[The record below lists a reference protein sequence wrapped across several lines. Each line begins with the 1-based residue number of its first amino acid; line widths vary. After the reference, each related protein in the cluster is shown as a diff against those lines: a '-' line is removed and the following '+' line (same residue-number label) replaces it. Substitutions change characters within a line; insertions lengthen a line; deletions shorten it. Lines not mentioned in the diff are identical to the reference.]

1 MARYQIR
8 TPDYLEDI
16 ITRMAEQ
23 SWLTLRTWG
32 IMEED
37 GTTRDFS
44 DFRAAIRDALAERV
58 RTYELCG
65 LSNVCTDHLKST
77 PWSPEN
83 HVLDANPYDRVYH
96 LFPKADLES
105 FLAEVTSKSFEAIA
119 KLIKQNHED
128 EACTMLSAIF
138 KLILSDYLYVDPLCG
153 KVELCVYSSS
163 APVSIWKKRNVRG
176 EPLEFEEEYEY

>member
-32 IMEED
+32 VMEED
-37 GTTRDFS
+37 GTTRDFT
-44 DFRAAIRDALAERV
+44 DFRAAIRDAIAARV
-58 RTYELCG
+58 RTYKLCG

-96 LFPKADLES
+96 LFPKTDLES
-105 FLAEVTSKSFEAIA
+105 FLDELTSKSFQEIA
-119 KLIKQNHED
+119 KLIKPDHED
-128 EACTMLSAIF
+128 EATRMLSAIF
-138 KLILSDYLYVDPLCG
+138 KLVLSEYLYIDALCG

-163 APVSIWKKRNVRG
+163 APVSIWQKRNVRG
-176 EPLEFEEEYEY
+176 EPLEFEEEYAY

>member
-32 IMEED
+32 IMEDD

-44 DFRAAIRDALAERV
+44 EFRAAIRDAIAERV
-58 RTYELCG
+58 RTYKLCG
-65 LSNVCTDHLKST
+65 LSNICTDHLEST
-77 PWSPEN
+77 PWSSKT

-96 LFPKADLES
+96 VFPKTDLES
-105 FLAEVTSKSFEAIA
+105 FLTEITSKSFGAIT
-119 KLIKQNHED
+119 KLLNSNHEN
-128 EACTMLSAIF
+128 EARTMLSAIF
-138 KLILSDYLYVDPLCG
+138 KLILSDYLYVDPICG
-153 KVELCVYSSS
+153 KAELCVYSSS
-163 APVSIWKKRNVRG
+163 APVSIWKKQNVRG
-176 EPLEFEEEYEY
+176 EPLEFEEAYEN

>member
-32 IMEED
+32 ILEDD
-37 GTTRDFS
+37 GTNRDFTE
-44 DFRAAIRDALAERV
+44 FRSAIRDAIAERV
-58 RTYELCG
+58 RSYKLCG
-65 LSNVCTDHLKST
+65 LSNVCIDHLKST

-83 HVLDANPYDRVYH
+83 HVLDANPYDRIYH
-96 LFPKADLES
+96 LFPKTDLES
-105 FLAEVTSKSFEAIA
+105 FLTELTSKSLAAIS
-119 KLIKQNHED
+119 KLVKPNHEG
-128 EACTMLSAIF
+128 EASTMLSAIF
-138 KLILSDYLYVDPLCG
+138 KLVLSEYLYIDPACG

>member
-23 SWLTLRTWG
+23 SWLTLRTWQ

-37 GTTRDFS
+37 GTTRDLTE
-44 DFRAAIRDALAERV
+44 FRTAIRDAIAARV
-58 RTYELCG
+58 RTYKRCG
-65 LSNVCTDHLKST
+65 VSNVCTDHLKST
-77 PWSPEN
+77 PWSPES

-96 LFPKADLES
+96 VFPKTDLES
-105 FLAEVTSKSFEAIA
+105 FLVEITSKSVAAI
-119 KLIKQNHED
+119 KKFLKPDHEN
-128 EACTMLSAIF
+128 EACTMLSAVF
-138 KLILSDYLYVDPLCG
+138 KLLLSEYLYTDPLCG

-163 APVSIWKKRNVRG
+163 APVSIWKKLNARG
-176 EPLEFEEEYEY
+176 EPVELQEEY

>member
-16 ITRMAEQ
+16 ITRMVEQ

-32 IMEED
+32 IMED

-44 DFRAAIRDALAERV
+44 EFRAAIRDAITERV
-58 RTYELCG
+58 RTYKLCG
-65 LSNVCTDHLKST
+65 LSNICTDHLEST
-77 PWSPEN
+77 PWSPEK
-83 HVLDANPYDRVYH
+83 HALDANPYDRVYH
-96 LFPKADLES
+96 LFPKTDLES

-119 KLIKQNHED
+119 KLLKPNHED
-128 EACTMLSAIF
+128 EAITMLSAIF
-138 KLILSDYLYVDPLCG
+138 KLVLSEYLYIDPLCG

-176 EPLEFEEEYEY
+176 EPLEFEQEYEY